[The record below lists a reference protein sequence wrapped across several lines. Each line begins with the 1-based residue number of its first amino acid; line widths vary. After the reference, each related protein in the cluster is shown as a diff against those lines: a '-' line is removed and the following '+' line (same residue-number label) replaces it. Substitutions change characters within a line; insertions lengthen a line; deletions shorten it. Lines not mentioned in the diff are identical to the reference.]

1 MYLTTTR
8 YVQYNVVMND
18 NNVPTSFDNT
28 EALQVWAESIERE
41 IAEITSNILPLQ
53 QQLDAA
59 KEKLDLVRRLIHLSK
74 PEAAS
79 SPKSINAA
87 PPSQQ
92 ALALPV
98 IEDRIEEILRSS
110 GKPMH
115 ISELRTSLIQ
125 MGVPLPGR
133 GDEANI
139 ILRLRRASD
148 RFIRTARGTY
158 ALTSWN
164 LPKYKPAPKKKAIRM
179 QRRKM

>member
-1 MYLTTTR
+1 MT
-8 YVQYNVVMND
+8 D
-18 NNVPTSFDNT
+18 KNVPTSLVSND
-28 EALQVWAESIERE
+28 ALQVWAENIERE
-41 IAEITSNILPLQ
+41 IAEITSSIIPLQ

-59 KEKLDLVRRLIHLSK
+59 REKLDLVRRLIHLSS
-74 PEAAS
+74 PGAAS
-79 SPKSINAA
+79 LPRSTDAVPPSPQA
-87 PPSQQ
+87 PPF
-92 ALALPV
+92 PV

-148 RFIRTARGTY
+148 RFVRTERGTY
-158 ALTSWN
+158 ALMSWN
-164 LPKYKPAPKKKAIRM
+164 MPEYSPAPSKKTVRR
-179 QRRKM
+179 QRRKTS